1 MMTDPTPRP
10 CYHTSLAIVGV
21 LLAGLM
27 LGAFSP
33 QTNAPANAPD
43 SPTTHASVKLSAGR

>member
-1 MMTDPTPRP
+1 MTDPTPRP
-10 CYHTSLAIVGV
+10 CRHTSLAILSV

-33 QTNAPANAPD
+33 QPKPLD
-43 SPTTHASVKLSAGR
+43 VPTTHAGIKLPSGR

>member
-1 MMTDPTPRP
+1 MTDPKPRP
-10 CYHTSLAIVGV
+10 CHHTSLAIVGV

-33 QTNAPANAPD
+33 QPKSLD
-43 SPTTHASVKLSAGR
+43 VPTTHTGAKLAAGQ